1 WRRGEGGPPKMSS
14 AAVSVSSD
22 IGSERHASRTR
33 RSALARS
40 PRASIVLAST
50 SLPLAETGDS
60 FSNHD
65 HTVESSRLSSH
76 SEASIRRRKKVCD
89 GQLGLAEM
97 KAR

>member
-1 WRRGEGGPPKMSS
+1 MSS

-22 IGSERHASRTR
+22 IGSVRQASRTR

-40 PRASIVLAST
+40 PRASIALASA
-50 SLPLAETGDS
+50 SRPLAETGDS

-65 HTVESSRLSSH
+65 HTAESSRLSSH
-76 SEASIRRRKKVCD
+76 SAASSRRRKKVCE
-89 GQLGLAEM
+89 GQLGLADM